1 MLRGFTRFY
10 HSFFMSVRQL
20 SFFCFNIRERLLDKL
35 GACKFLSITEFWS
48 NKQELHKWWLIPEI
62 RSHTTLRI
70 SRLHERVTTKTHPD
84 WLAFIIRARCR
95 HGCKIL
101 FSCFEKKFTKES
113 WRRLMAFLSLVGHM
127 WRHKMKQLFYFGLL
141 VFFSSSEWRFV
152 GKCNRVGK

>member
-35 GACKFLSITEFWS
+35 AACKFLSITEFWS

-62 RSHTTLRI
+62 RSHIPLRI

-84 WLAFIIRARCR
+84 WLALLSAPVVVTVAKYCFLASK
-95 HGCKIL
+95 KIH
-101 FSCFEKKFTKES
+101 EKS
-113 WRRLMAFLSLVGHM
+113 WRRLIAFLSLVGHM
-127 WRHKMKQLFYFGLL
+127 WRHIMKQLFYFGLL
-141 VFFSSSEWRFV
+141 VFFSSSEWHFV

>member
-10 HSFFMSVRQL
+10 HSFFMSVRRL

-62 RSHTTLRI
+62 RSHIPLRI

-84 WLAFIIRARCR
+84 WLALLSAPVVVTVAKYCFLASK
-95 HGCKIL
+95 KIHERVLAAFDGLSESCWAYVKAYNEAAVL
-101 FSCFEKKFTKES
+101 F
-113 WRRLMAFLSLVGHM
+113 WAFG
-127 WRHKMKQLFYFGLL
+127 
-141 VFFSSSEWRFV
+141 VFFFL
-152 GKCNRVGK
+152 RVAFCR

>member
-35 GACKFLSITEFWS
+35 AACKFLSITEFWS

-62 RSHTTLRI
+62 RSHIPLRI

-84 WLAFIIRARCR
+84 WLAFIIRAGCR

-101 FSCFEKKFTKES
+101 FSCFEKNSRKSLGGVWWPFWVLLGICEGIKWS
-113 WRRLMAFLSLVGHM
+113 SCSILGFWCFFLPQSGIL
-127 WRHKMKQLFYFGLL
+127 
-141 VFFSSSEWRFV
+141 
-152 GKCNRVGK
+152 